1 MPPHSLTSPRVGNF
15 GWRSCENV
23 RRKSQMFEREV
34 AQKAMKFPRK
44 QACLTDGPTKTEF
57 WKVYVICNTRV
68 YLTVHTF
75 VCGLLFP
82 LHVTLATWFS
92 STWLSLFVQLIR
104 MWFPFDL
111 IKTSFKIT
119 WLFLFA
125 QVVKAAVCSHLS
137 WIVLWGSVLGAI
149 VGCLAELASVY
160 VKGTWLVEQRNVSH
174 LESGSV
180 PLRGIIMEGALL
192 ETPLFSLANRPG
204 DLCIETKCLF

>member
-1 MPPHSLTSPRVGNF
+1 MKSLATITLEPILWMVHKNSRIKPKFKYGQFKCLLIHWLPHEWAILGD
-15 GWRSCENV
+15 
-23 RRKSQMFEREV
+23 EV
-34 AQKAMKFPRK
+34 ARTCDESPKCLSEKSPKKAMKFPRK

-104 MWFPFDL
+104 TWFPFDL

-119 WLFLFA
+119 WLSLFA
-125 QVVKAAVCSHLS
+125 QVVEAAVYSHLS
-137 WIVLWGSVLGAI
+137 WIVLWGNVLGAI

-160 VKGTWLVEQRNVSH
+160 VKGTWLVE
-174 LESGSV
+174 
-180 PLRGIIMEGALL
+180 
-192 ETPLFSLANRPG
+192 
-204 DLCIETKCLF
+204 